1 MLKVS
6 EIESFLHMAGGQK
19 VPVTIVEITILNQQ
33 REVWA
38 IDSHVESAKKSEIV
52 GERVSEILKDIHA
65 AKEATNTKLKP
76 LP

>member
-6 EIESFLHMAGGQK
+6 EIESFLYMEGGQK
-19 VPVTIVEITILNQQ
+19 VPATIVEITILNQQ

-52 GERVSEILKDIHA
+52 GERVSEILKDIRA